1 MSFDELPSFHAPARL
16 AVLLSGSGR
25 TLDNLLEHINGG
37 KLDAAIPLVIASKEC
52 LGAQKARD
60 AGIKTHVHSGKLD
73 SDWLDGLC
81 DAHRIDLIVLAG
93 YLKLVPISARVRH
106 RVINIHPALLPKFGG
121 KGMHGHHVHEAV
133 IDEAKQGIV
142 DESGCT
148 VHFAD
153 EQYDTGSVIVQL
165 RCPVHAEDTP
175 DQLAARVF
183 DLECTAYPEAL
194 KMLIERNAKRSA
206 AKSQS

>member
-1 MSFDELPSFHAPARL
+1 MSFDELPHFHTPVRL

-25 TLDNLLEHINGG
+25 TLDNLIEHINGG
-37 KLDAAIPLVIASKEC
+37 TLDATIPLVIASKEC

-60 AGIKTHVHSGKLD
+60 AVIETHVHAGRLD
-73 SDWLDGLC
+73 SGWLDGLC
-81 DAHRIDLIVLAG
+81 DAHEIDLVVLAG

-121 KGMHGHHVHEAV
+121 KSMHGHHVHEAV
-133 IDEAKQGIV
+133 IDAAKQGIV
-142 DESGCT
+142 HESGCT

-165 RCPVHAEDTP
+165 RCPVHADDTP

-183 DLECTAYPEAL
+183 SLECEAYPQAL
-194 KMLIERNAKRSA
+194 KKLIERNAQRSA

>member
-1 MSFDELPSFHAPARL
+1 VSFDDLPRFHSPTRL

-25 TLDNLLEHINGG
+25 TLDNLLAQIDQGQ
-37 KLDAAIPLVIASKEC
+37 LDATVPVVIASKEC

-60 AGIKTHVHSGKLD
+60 AGIETHVHQGRLD
-73 SDWLDGLC
+73 SRWLDSIC
-81 DAHRIDLIVLAG
+81 DKHDIDLVMLAG
-93 YLKLVPISARVRH
+93 YLKLVPISDRVRH
-106 RVINIHPALLPKFGG
+106 RVINIHPALLPSFGG

-133 IDEAKQGIV
+133 IEAAQRGEV
-142 DESGCT
+142 RESGCT

-165 RCPVHAEDTP
+165 RCPVHADDSP

-183 DLECTAYPEAL
+183 ELECKAYPQAL
-194 KMLIERNAKRSA
+194 KLLIERNATASR
-206 AKSQS
+206 AKSST